1 MSHETINHASK
12 ELINVSL
19 CANPSHLE
27 AVDPVVVGKTK
38 AEQFYRNDE
47 DGNFWWSLSLLN
59 FIKGSLVVP
68 ILLHGDAAFAGQ
80 GVVYETLHLS
90 HLPFYSVGGAI
101 HLVCNNQIG
110 FTTDP
115 RHSRS
120 TTSVL
125 EFLNFEKII
134 DKDI

>member
-47 DGNFWWSLSLLN
+47 DGNFLITYVIQFSILLKVPLLSQFYFTETPRSPDRELSTRHFTYLTCLFTQLVAPFTSSATIKSDSLL
-59 FIKGSLVVP
+59 ILDTLV
-68 ILLHGDAAFAGQ
+68 Q
-80 GVVYETLHLS
+80 
-90 HLPFYSVGGAI
+90 
-101 HLVCNNQIG
+101 
-110 FTTDP
+110 P
-115 RHSRS
+115 RQ
-120 TTSVL
+120 
-125 EFLNFEKII
+125 F
-134 DKDI
+134 

>member
-47 DGNFWWSLSLLN
+47 DGKHIYL
-59 FIKGSLVVP
+59 
-68 ILLHGDAAFAGQ
+68 
-80 GVVYETLHLS
+80 
-90 HLPFYSVGGAI
+90 
-101 HLVCNNQIG
+101 
-110 FTTDP
+110 FTTCPDP
-115 RHSRS
+115 IS
-120 TTSVL
+120 
-125 EFLNFEKII
+125 
-134 DKDI
+134 